1 MSKMM
6 VIARSEFITRVRSR
20 WFILTTLLG
29 PIALIGFFV
38 VVALVSVNSLEGGE
52 QEIDVVD
59 ESGLLLPFLEHDRIA
74 FRAASEPPDT
84 LRERVLAGEIDGFL
98 VVPENVAT
106 GADISWYSDS
116 GGGALMTGDLRGAV
130 RSAVRALRVE
140 QQEVDPAVY
149 EAIMADI
156 PITSVQ
162 LTQSG
167 EERGNAAAYAVI
179 GGIMG
184 FLLYIA
190 MLIYGSVV
198 MQGVMQEKQNR
209 VVEIMVSSLRPSEL
223 LMGKV
228 LGIGAMGLLQ
238 MTFWAV
244 LIAAGTMLSGL
255 VVGLFVDPA
264 SLQLPATASN
274 ADVLAAMD
282 FSIPVIEPIVFV
294 MFILYFL
301 GGYLLYATL
310 FAAIG
315 SSVEQQQDA
324 QGIMLPV
331 MLPLILS
338 IVFMQTVIDK
348 PDSTLAVVL
357 SLVPFTSPIPMVV
370 RFAMIDVPL
379 WELAASLALMVLFIY
394 GAIWVAGRI
403 YRIGILSYGK
413 KPTLR
418 ELARWVRQA

>member
-1 MSKMM
+1 MNKMM
-6 VIARSEFITRVRSR
+6 VIARSEFMTRVRSR

-38 VVALVSVNSLEGGE
+38 VVALVSVNSLQTGE
-52 QEIDVVD
+52 QEIAVIDD
-59 ESGLLLPFLEHDRIA
+59 SRLLMSHLEHERIA
-74 FRAASEPPDT
+74 FSRSEASPDN
-84 LRERVLAGEIDGFL
+84 LRERVLNGDIDGYL
-98 VVPENVAT
+98 VIPEDVAT
-106 GADISWYSDS
+106 GGEISLYSDS
-116 GGGALMTGDLRGAV
+116 GGGALSGGDLRGVV
-130 RSAVRALRVE
+130 RAAVRALRVE
-140 QQEVDPAVY
+140 QQQIDPDTYA
-149 EAIMADI
+149 AIMADI
-156 PITSVQ
+156 PFTSVQ

-167 EERGNAAAYAVI
+167 EERGNTGAYAVI

-184 FLLYIA
+184 FLLYMA

-228 LGIGAMGLLQ
+228 LGIGAMGLVQ
-238 MTFWAV
+238 MTFWAA
-244 LIAAGTMLSGL
+244 LIAAGTVLSGVIVGL
-255 VVGLFVDPA
+255 VVDPV
-264 SLQLPATASN
+264 SVQLPASASN
-274 ADVLAAMD
+274 QEVLAAVN
-282 FSIPVIEPIVFV
+282 FSIPTLEPIVF
-294 MFILYFL
+294 ILFVVYFL

-331 MLPLILS
+331 MLPIILS
-338 IVFMQTVIDK
+338 IVFMQTVIEK

-357 SLVPFTSPIPMVV
+357 SLIPFTSPIPMVV
-370 RFAMIDVPL
+370 RVAIIDVPL
-379 WELAASLALMVLFIY
+379 WELAASLGLMVLFIY

-403 YRIGILSYGK
+403 YRVGILSYGK

-418 ELARWVRQA
+418 DLARWVRQA

>member
-6 VIARSEFITRVRSR
+6 VIARNEFRTRVRTK

-29 PIALIGFFV
+29 PVALIGLFV
-38 VVALVSVNSLEGGE
+38 VVAIVGINSVESEE
-52 QEIDVVD
+52 QDVVVID
-59 ESGLLLPFLEHDRIA
+59 ESGLLFPHLLHDQIR
-74 FRAASEPPDT
+74 FREATSHPDE
-84 LRERVLAGEIDGFL
+84 LRERVLEGDYDGYL
-98 VVPENVAT
+98 VVPEDVAT
-106 GADISWYSDS
+106 GGTVVWYSAS
-116 GGGALMTGDLRGAV
+116 GGGSLMNGELRGAV

-140 QQEVDPAVY
+140 QQDIDPAAY
-149 EAIMADI
+149 SAIMANI
-156 PITSVQ
+156 PMDSVQ

-167 EERGNAAAYAVI
+167 EERGNVVAYAVI

-184 FLLYIA
+184 FLLYMA

-209 VVEIMVSSLRPSEL
+209 VVEIIVSSMRPTEL

-238 MTFWAV
+238 MTFWAM
-244 LIAAGTMLSGL
+244 LIAAGSMLSGL

-264 SLQLPATASN
+264 SLQLPSTATN
-274 ADVLAAMD
+274 QEVLAAMN
-282 FSIPVIEPIVFV
+282 FSIPVIEPLVYVVFV
-294 MFILYFL
+294 VYFL

-331 MLPLILS
+331 MLPIILS
-338 IVFMQTVIDK
+338 IAFMQSVIEN

-357 SLVPFTSPIPMVV
+357 SLIPFTSPIPMVV
-370 RFAMIDVPL
+370 RVAMIDVPL
-379 WELAASLALMVLFIY
+379 WELAASLLLMGLFIQ
-394 GAIWVAGRI
+394 GAVWVAGRI
-403 YRIGILSYGK
+403 YRVGILSYGK
-413 KPTLR
+413 KPSLLD
-418 ELARWVRQA
+418 LARWIRQA

>member
-1 MSKMM
+1 MNKMM
-6 VIARSEFITRVRSR
+6 VIARSEFMTRVRSR

-38 VVALVSVNSLEGGE
+38 VVALVSVNSLQTGE
-52 QEIDVVD
+52 QEIAVIDD
-59 ESGLLLPFLEHDRIA
+59 SRLLMSHLEHERIA
-74 FRAASEPPDT
+74 FSRSEASPDN
-84 LRERVLAGEIDGFL
+84 LRERVLNGDIDGYL
-98 VVPENVAT
+98 VIPEDVAT
-106 GADISWYSDS
+106 GGEISLYSDS
-116 GGGALMTGDLRGAV
+116 GGGALSGGDLRGVV
-130 RSAVRALRVE
+130 RAAVRALRVE
-140 QQEVDPAVY
+140 QQQIDPDTYA
-149 EAIMADI
+149 AIMADI
-156 PITSVQ
+156 PFTSVQ

-167 EERGNAAAYAVI
+167 EERGNTGAYAVI

-184 FLLYIA
+184 FLLYMA

-228 LGIGAMGLLQ
+228 LGIGAMGLVQ
-238 MTFWAV
+238 MTFWAA
-244 LIAAGTMLSGL
+244 LIAAGTVLSGVIVGL
-255 VVGLFVDPA
+255 VVDPV
-264 SLQLPATASN
+264 SVQLPASASN
-274 ADVLAAMD
+274 QEVLAAVN
-282 FSIPVIEPIVFV
+282 FSIPTLEPIVF
-294 MFILYFL
+294 ILFVVYFL

-331 MLPLILS
+331 MLPIILS
-338 IVFMQTVIDK
+338 IVFMQTVIEK

-357 SLVPFTSPIPMVV
+357 SLIPFTSPIPMVV
-370 RFAMIDVPL
+370 RVAMIDVPL
-379 WELAASLALMVLFIY
+379 WELAASLGLMVLFIY

-403 YRIGILSYGK
+403 YRVGILSYGK

-418 ELARWVRQA
+418 DLARWVRQA